1 MFRCRE
7 LYDKWKADC
16 GVFTS
21 VNERI
26 EQLRQKKMDTG
37 SLIKSL
43 KKQLERKSDVG
54 ECMKDNVR
62 AHDEP

>member
-1 MFRCRE
+1 
-7 LYDKWKADC
+7 
-16 GVFTS
+16 

-62 AHDEP
+62 ALDEP